1 MGEVISVLNVA
12 TDEGSGFLV
21 VALSLAADLKEREPE
36 DEGINKKESAANEEQ
51 IKFDVIDGFDS
62 ERISEPE
69 HDKSD
74 DDDRLDTEDYK

>member
-1 MGEVISVLNVA
+1 MSEVISVLNVTA
-12 TDEGSGFLV
+12 DEGGSFLV
-21 VALSLAADLKEREPE
+21 VALPLAADLEKREPE
-36 DEGINKKESAANEEQ
+36 YEGVNKKESAANKEK

-62 ERISEPE
+62 KRISEPK